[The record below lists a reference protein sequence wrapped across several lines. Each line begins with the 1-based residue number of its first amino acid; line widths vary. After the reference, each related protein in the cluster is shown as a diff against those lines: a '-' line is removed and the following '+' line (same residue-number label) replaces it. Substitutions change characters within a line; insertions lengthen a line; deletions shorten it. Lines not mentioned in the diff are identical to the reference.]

1 MGLFSSNKNK
11 VKFKGTT
18 EDGRE
23 FNGEITL
30 PSEKKEPETMSKP
43 EPTPES
49 VRRHSGC
56 DEESFRKLN
65 NRKLF

>member
-1 MGLFSSNKNK
+1 MGLFSSNKK
-11 VKFKGTT
+11 VKFKGVT

-30 PSEKKEPETMSKP
+30 PEKEEIRP
-43 EPTPES
+43 EPTPAPEP

-56 DEESFRKLN
+56 NEKYFKMLKEKP
-65 NRKLF
+65 LF